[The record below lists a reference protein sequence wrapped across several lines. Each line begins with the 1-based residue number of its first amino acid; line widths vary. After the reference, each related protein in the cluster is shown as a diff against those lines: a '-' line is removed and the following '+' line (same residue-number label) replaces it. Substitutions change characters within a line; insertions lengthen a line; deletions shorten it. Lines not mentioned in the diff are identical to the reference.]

1 MAQSEVKQEAQ
12 FKVYGADC
20 VKFTV
25 DRVDSETGRVY
36 VTVKCDELK
45 KESYE
50 MEVDACSFNDDEPV
64 RLQLAN
70 DVFNY
75 VRQLKDQERDL
86 TQTLNGFNNL
96 RGQEQ
101 TVTASELEVHQCEM
115 HKLQANHFDPLLTQT
130 QITTIFHEDDFDFQ
144 FEQLQQQ
151 LAEMDE
157 AE

>member
-1 MAQSEVKQEAQ
+1 MAQSEIKQEAQ
-12 FKVYGADC
+12 FKVYSADC
-20 VKFTV
+20 VKYTI

-45 KESYE
+45 EESYA
-50 MEVDACSFNDDEPV
+50 MEVDARTYNDSEPL

-75 VRQLKDQERDL
+75 VGQLKEQERDV
-86 TQTLNGFNNL
+86 TQTLNNFNAI

-151 LAEMDE
+151 LAEMDA